1 MKSENK
7 NKNKEM
13 ASLFTM
19 PIEVILEPLEGRYYY
34 VTEYNEQIGDAYF
47 TTHGLKYVGKYFGT
61 RMEGWGKNMKE
72 MSHFM
77 NDEGQEIIITHTAKT
92 AFYPV
97 KHLPKGGAGPTP
109 AVWPNADTSAAS
121 TKTCLVCN
129 QVGHRVHTCPNES
142 KRQAY
147 YDAQIKEV
155 LVVRT
160 PVEGKYYEATFWDK
174 KEGHWSVEKHYAKET
189 TPREYVG
196 QYVRHEKQG
205 YGDSADHWAIFLKDG
220 KEIKIEYDYDGKRAW
235 YEVEPQ

>member
-1 MKSENK
+1 MKSK

-34 VTEYNEQIGDAYF
+34 VTEYNERIGDVYF

-77 NDEGQEIIITHTAKT
+77 NDEGQEIIITHTEKT

-97 KHLPKGGAGPTP
+97 KHLPKGSAPAPAP
-109 AVWPNADTSAAS
+109 AVW
-121 TKTCLVCN
+121 
-129 QVGHRVHTCPNES
+129 PNES

-196 QYVRHEKQG
+196 QYLRHEKQG
-205 YGDSADHWAIFLKDG
+205 YGDGADHWAIFLKDG

-235 YEVEPQ
+235 YEEDAK